1 MLTGRL
7 SGGSLVMSRPRSRIV
22 PLVGSSNP
30 PIIRKVVVLPQPE
43 GRAARRT
50 RRRRP
55 RARRRR
61 PPEPREIAFRGRAAG
76 SRGTA
81 RRGDVIAMRRLAE
94 VAVPCW
100 RASRATQRTGRRGR
114 TKVPAVRTNR
124 PEGGLARLA
133 YGRITHY
140 REKTWTSD
148 HGRRLTRAATLAV
161 GLSLLALL
169 PLLVVPVLAVSVPV
183 TTGASRIRR
192 CRPDRGP
199 RRRPFTFSR
208 HLPGQCRRDSRTRSA
223 VYLQ

>member
-7 SGGSLVMSRPRSRIV
+7 SGGSLVMSRPRRRIV

-30 PIIRKVVVLPQPE
+30 PIIRNVVVLPQPE
-43 GRAARRT
+43 GPSSEKNSPAPT
-50 RRRRP
+50 S
-55 RARRRR
+55 
-61 PPEPREIAFRGRAAG
+61 RETP
-76 SRGTA
+76 STA
-81 RRGDVIAMRRLAE
+81 RTSRNRFSRSSSWISGDGATEDVIAMRRLAE

-148 HGRRLTRAATLAV
+148 TDDDSRARRP
-161 GLSLLALL
+161 S
-169 PLLVVPVLAVSVPV
+169 PWVVPARASAFAGRPGPRRHAAL
-183 TTGASRIRR
+183 TTGA
-192 CRPDRGP
+192 
-199 RRRPFTFSR
+199 
-208 HLPGQCRRDSRTRSA
+208 
-223 VYLQ
+223 